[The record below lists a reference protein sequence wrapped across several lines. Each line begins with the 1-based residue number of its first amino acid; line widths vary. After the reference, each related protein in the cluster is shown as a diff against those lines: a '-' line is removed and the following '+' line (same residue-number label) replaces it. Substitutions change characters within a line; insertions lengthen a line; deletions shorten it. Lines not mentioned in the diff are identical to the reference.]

1 MTGNPDIPHGSKA
14 IIDSSVLFAIGAPD
28 NEKYQAFQRFV
39 TQRELSVYIPTHV
52 AEELGEAP
60 DAYTFHRER
69 LRAAQEAGWLER
81 AEIDYEN
88 PNVSEAIDRTRKRM
102 VNLSAEDVSE
112 DEIEKT
118 DTVLAGLAYQYG
130 THPQAHVTVFVSDGI
145 AEEAIRDVLS
155 AMDIEN
161 RILVVEG
168 RQFIQ
173 DLLDKQ
179 L

>member
-1 MTGNPDIPHGSKA
+1 MTENPDIPHGSSA

-52 AEELGEAP
+52 AKELGEAP
-60 DAYTFHRER
+60 DTYTFHRER

-81 AEIDYEN
+81 SEINYEN
-88 PNVSEAIDRTRKRM
+88 STVSKVIDRTRKRM
-102 VNLSAEDVSE
+102 VNLSANDVIE

-118 DTVLAGLAYQYG
+118 DTVLAGLAYQHANY
-130 THPQAHVTVFVSDGI
+130 PQAHVTIFVSDGI
-145 AEEAIRDVLS
+145 AEKAIRDVLS
-155 AMDIEN
+155 TMDVEN
-161 RILVVEG
+161 RVLVVEG
-168 RQFIQ
+168 RRFIQ
-173 DLLDKQ
+173 NLLDKQ

>member
-1 MTGNPDIPHGSKA
+1 MTGNPDIPHESSV

-81 AEIDYEN
+81 AEIDYKN
-88 PNVSEAIDRTRKRM
+88 PNVSEVIDRMRNRM
-102 VNLSAEDVSE
+102 VNLSADDVSE
-112 DEIEKT
+112 DEVEKT
-118 DTVLAGLAYQYG
+118 DTVLGGLAF
-130 THPQAHVTVFVSDGI
+130 AW
-145 AEEAIRDVLS
+145 
-155 AMDIEN
+155 N
-161 RILVVEG
+161 
-168 RQFIQ
+168 
-173 DLLDKQ
+173 Q
-179 L
+179 LI